1 MMTTFT
7 MLMMLIALHLSP
19 LLQQSPVVIVMVATV
34 SHDQSRDQ
42 ALTLRLLQVKKTF
55 DDSFQAAQDPQTL
68 KKYSSLKQTPE
79 NNWQGFKSWDRLV
92 CLGLSASLPHEYDQT
107 ECKPRHWH

>member
-19 LLQQSPVVIVMVATV
+19 LLQQPPVVIVMVATV

-42 ALTLRLLQVKKTF
+42 ALTLRLPSGQENFRRQFSSGSGSTDAQEVLFAQA
-55 DDSFQAAQDPQTL
+55 DSREQLA
-68 KKYSSLKQTPE
+68 
-79 NNWQGFKSWDRLV
+79 GI
-92 CLGLSASLPHEYDQT
+92 
-107 ECKPRHWH
+107 